1 MFFPI
6 IKIFN
11 YCEYLSFY
19 TFACINVPCIVELCP
34 VSAERKQYSQQL
46 FLLFPI
52 ILYSKLKKAST
63 VNAFLNIF
71 HFHIGNFF
79 FGEWTN
85 ILLKMYYLETI
96 LNDICKIW
104 ESYMYKTILDFI
116 YHQMVTKASIK
127 SSFDPNDKCPRAY
140 ILLFVIVI
148 YIPIKHLK

>member
-1 MFFPI
+1 MWI
-6 IKIFN
+6 
-11 YCEYLSFY
+11 S
-19 TFACINVPCIVELCP
+19 
-34 VSAERKQYSQQL
+34 
-46 FLLFPI
+46 FLLHVCLHQCSMHSWTLSDIRRKKTIFSTI
-52 ILYSKLKKAST
+52 VFTFSNNFILLIKKKAST
-63 VNAFLNIF
+63 VDAFLNIF

-85 ILLKMYYLETI
+85 ILLKIYYLETI
-96 LNDICKIW
+96 LNDICKIL
-104 ESYMYKTILDFI
+104 ESYMYKTILNFI